1 MLRQFRR
8 YAPVDFAR
16 YLKFI
21 VAGQHVGWVRRD
33 MARHLAPFDKI
44 FACDDNRVAMQES
57 LKDFASRSAAMADV
71 LAAWRE
77 AGLVSG
83 WRNELFPVNRG
94 FGLPPLLCMER
105 AGTPLFGIL
114 SYGVNINGLVGS
126 GAELRLWIG
135 RRAPQKQVD
144 PNMLDLLVGGG
155 QPMGISVW
163 DNLVKEC
170 WEEAGIEP
178 AMARQAKPVGVTT
191 LTIEAPEGLRVGLQF
206 NYDLHLPPDFTPS
219 NTDGEV
225 AAFQLMPVQALIE
238 NLRRADDFTYDIA
251 LVKID
256 LLIRHGY
263 IGPDDPDYLDL
274 IAGLRRPIAFDP
286 S

>member
-1 MLRQFRR
+1 MRQFRR
-8 YAPVDFAR
+8 YPAVDFDR

-21 VAGQHVGWVRRD
+21 VADQHVGWVRRTRVD
-33 MARHLAPFDKI
+33 HLAAFPGV
-44 FACDDNRVAMQES
+44 FAIGGDRVAIQDR
-57 LKDFASRSAAMADV
+57 LADFESRSAAMAEV
-71 LAAWRE
+71 LSAWRE
-77 AGLVSG
+77 TGLVSG

-105 AGTPLFGIL
+105 AATPLFGVL
-114 SYGVNINGLVGS
+114 SYGVNINGLVGR
-126 GAELRLWIG
+126 GDDLHLWIG
-135 RRAPQKQVD
+135 RRAAHKPVD

-155 QPMGISVW
+155 QPLGISVW

-178 AMARQAKPVGVTT
+178 GVARQAKPVSLTT
-191 LTIEAPEGLRVGLQF
+191 LTIEAGEGLRVGLQF
-206 NYDLHLPPDFTPS
+206 NYDLHLPADFMPN

-238 NLRRADDFTYDIA
+238 KLRETDEFSYDIA

-263 IGPDDPDYLDL
+263 LGPDDPDYLDL
-274 IAGLRRPIAFDP
+274 VAGLRRPIAFDP